1 MIFLFSDEYFRDY
14 CGASTRSTIRHS
26 SAKLVRT
33 NYQWYQ
39 IRSSWTSLFATQKRP
54 LYHKCQIGN
63 CYFPLIFVQVKNYFS
78 VGNFAWLFLKTNR
91 NFLPTYKPSYKVLS
105 HNKKKKK
112 NGTLLSV
119 IYVILLIILIVKD
132 VNNQTSS
139 IFCNSNLSSKNQK
152 KNCESPL
159 KKKFSPLR
167 TKKLSSRQSSPPTF
181 LWYIISLNAYKEYS
195 LPYES
200 YFAY

>member
-1 MIFLFSDEYFRDY
+1 MAFSGYLNSINLDLPIFFIIIFLFSDEYFRDY

-78 VGNFAWLFLKTNR
+78 VKNFAWLLFFKKSKFSTNLLIKY
-91 NFLPTYKPSYKVLS
+91 F
-105 HNKKKKK
+105 HMIFQQK

-139 IFCNSNLSSKNQK
+139 IFCNSNLTVSELHRKREKCSN
-152 KNCESPL
+152 
-159 KKKFSPLR
+159 KF
-167 TKKLSSRQSSPPTF
+167 TF
-181 LWYIISLNAYKEYS
+181 FFIFVRNK
-195 LPYES
+195 
-200 YFAY
+200 FNM

>member
-1 MIFLFSDEYFRDY
+1 MRKLQNLMKYGTFLWNFLVTSNQSGIFFHIFVAFSEYLIFIKFYLPICFIIIFLFSDEYFRDY

-39 IRSSWTSLFATQKRP
+39 IRSSGTSLFATQKRP

-78 VGNFAWLFLKTNR
+78 VITGNFAWLLFFKRNR

-105 HNKKKKK
+105 HDLSTKK

-132 VNNQTSS
+132 VNQNFVN
-139 IFCNSNLSSKNQK
+139 IL
-152 KNCESPL
+152 
-159 KKKFSPLR
+159 
-167 TKKLSSRQSSPPTF
+167 
-181 LWYIISLNAYKEYS
+181 
-195 LPYES
+195 
-200 YFAY
+200 